1 MDIPTIKQSI
11 ANWHNVLNNNVKLI
25 DYFGQGNCFLYDF
38 TVAMGVGSDY
48 VHAYPA
54 IYLDQLVFLMI
65 PSKYD
70 TPAYAATIN
79 NYVAVCDVT
88 TLLGGDLRGA
98 GFVA

>member
-11 ANWHNVLNNNVKLI
+11 ANWHNVLNNNAKLI
-25 DYFGQGNCFLYDF
+25 EYFGQGNCFLYNF
-38 TVAMGVGSDY
+38 TTTMGVGSSH

-54 IYLDQLVFLMI
+54 VKNGQLIFLMI

-79 NYVAVCDVT
+79 NYVT
-88 TLLGGDLRGA
+88 E
-98 GFVA
+98 